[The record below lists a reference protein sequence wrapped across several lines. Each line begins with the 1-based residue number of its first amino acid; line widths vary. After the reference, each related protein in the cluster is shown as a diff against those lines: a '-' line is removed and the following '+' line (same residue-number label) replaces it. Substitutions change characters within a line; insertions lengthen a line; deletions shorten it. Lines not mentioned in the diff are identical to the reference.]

1 MAAGYR
7 MPYPIPRS
15 ALHGYNGQYRVA
27 PIHTDSTLYDATA
40 DPPRYGHYL
49 KPPSDNRDWPI
60 MSVGARRQYATRSD
74 DKIRDGMWHQDN
86 YIVAPT
92 QYVPHTLPNVEM
104 GAPNNA
110 PNTDFPMFIHV
121 PPRAAAG
128 KNHIEGN
135 PNGLRMLLTSP
146 AKYNAQFSRH
156 LSTRNVS
163 QTGTL
168 GRVSKAAANAP
179 TLV

>member
-60 MSVGARRQYATRSD
+60 MGVGARRQYATRS
-74 DKIRDGMWHQDN
+74 
-86 YIVAPT
+86 
-92 QYVPHTLPNVEM
+92 EM
-104 GAPNNA
+104 GCG
-110 PNTDFPMFIHV
+110 T
-121 PPRAAAG
+121 
-128 KNHIEGN
+128 KTT
-135 PNGLRMLLTSP
+135 TSSHLP
-146 AKYNAQFSRH
+146 STYHTHSPTWKWALPTTRRTRIFRCSFTSRH
-156 LSTRNVS
+156 EQRRVKTTSKGTP
-163 QTGTL
+163 TGY
-168 GRVSKAAANAP
+168 GCY
-179 TLV
+179 